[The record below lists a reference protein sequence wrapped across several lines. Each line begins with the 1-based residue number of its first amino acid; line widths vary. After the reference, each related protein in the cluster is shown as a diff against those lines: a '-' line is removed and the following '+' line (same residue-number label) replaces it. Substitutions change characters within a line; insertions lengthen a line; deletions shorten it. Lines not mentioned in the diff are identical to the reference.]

1 MDARSHPIAATVEED
16 TTDALL
22 LWVLVWSELAAFG
35 ILLVG
40 FLIVGLLQPDA
51 FAAARSH
58 LDPLLAGINTLVL
71 LTSGWQAALATRPSA
86 SLKQRRRALVNAALF
101 GFAFVGTKL
110 FEYSAEAGVAGDPQF
125 GSFFELYFL
134 VTGFH
139 LLHVVFGAFVLII
152 VAWRP
157 KPGNV
162 ELITTLWHVIDLV
175 WIVMFPLVYLV

>member
-1 MDARSHPIAATVEED
+1 MDARSNPIAATAEED
-16 TTDALL
+16 TTDTLL

-35 ILLVG
+35 ILLAG
-40 FLIVGLLQPDA
+40 FLLVGLVQPDA
-51 FAAARSH
+51 FVAARLH

-71 LTSGWQAALATRPSA
+71 LTSGWQAALATRPRA
-86 SLKQRRRALVNAALF
+86 SLGQRRRALVNAALI
-101 GFAFVGTKL
+101 GFAFVAIKL
-110 FEYSAEAGVAGDPQF
+110 FEYSTEAGVAGDPAF

-139 LLHVVFGAFVLII
+139 LLHVVFGAFVLLI

-157 KPGNV
+157 ASGNV
-162 ELITTLWHVIDLV
+162 TLITTLWHVIDLV

>member
-1 MDARSHPIAATVEED
+1 
-16 TTDALL
+16 
-22 LWVLVWSELAAFG
+22 
-35 ILLVG
+35 
-40 FLIVGLLQPDA
+40 
-51 FAAARSH
+51 
-58 LDPLLAGINTLVL
+58 
-71 LTSGWQAALATRPSA
+71 
-86 SLKQRRRALVNAALF
+86 
-101 GFAFVGTKL
+101 
-110 FEYSAEAGVAGDPQF
+110 
-125 GSFFELYFL
+125 FL